1 MIHIT
6 TERVRRLLALA
17 TLCALAA
24 VVGLALSGRTDPL
37 HRLVGAVDAHASVRV
52 IAENGATLV
61 VPAGAAQPGAEI
73 AARTIDN
80 RRSEFGWWS
89 TGGDRVLPDSR
100 FLSPSATPGRWYRS
114 GEITIGGN
122 DDGADQP
129 TSLRTTRDPTAISA
143 GYHHTCALRTNG
155 AIECWGANEYGQT
168 DTPTGSYAA
177 VSAGG
182 WHTCGL
188 RTNGAIECWGAND
201 YGQTDAP
208 TGSYTA
214 VSAGGWHTCGLRTNG
229 AIECWGANDY
239 GQTDTPGG
247 SYTAVSA
254 GAVHTCGLRTA
265 GEIKCWGG
273 SRKQPNYDDAA
284 YGQTNAPS
292 GSFRAVSAGGYHTCG
307 LRESGAIECWG
318 DNRNGQADAPT
329 RRFRAVS
336 AGNEFTCGLDNS
348 FLGVIWCW
356 GRNHYGQTDTP
367 GSSYTAV
374 SAGGAHTC
382 GLRTDREIS
391 CWGFNNGGQATSPTE
406 PLDQQIAERF
416 APFVHFAEGERYFPV
431 PVELM
436 IQHSTLHYTRNGQRR
451 TKAPG
456 TYRLT
461 DLISHNGED
470 SYLDLANGKRGATG
484 ARVVYARVAETAG
497 GVLVQYWFF
506 YLYNATGEP
515 THSHEGDW
523 EGVQLWFAGLDRDD
537 LLTAIAPTQLGY
549 AAHEGGWAYT
559 QDAQSCA
566 GIVNP
571 VQPSVYVARNRHAS
585 YIQAGSG
592 GDLDKSFRGWAR
604 DQFQGNGATWVLR
617 GRDLPNV
624 GGELGY
630 ELRMLPTDLNQS
642 WLAWNGRWG
651 DTSGSGG
658 PKGPAFKPHFRFAP
672 ATIAGWSEEW
682 SQDRFTCHS
691 RAGAAAPSSTPPT
704 SVATPPSS
712 AMSRAADERTTSTN
726 DEPEPLPP
734 IGDGS
739 LIVLAGTSD
748 LYQARVVDGALF
760 KRLILNPA
768 VFDGYGFQLSAVR
781 SVEQAEFDRWTTT
794 DLARLGDD
802 ARVWRLFPDGGEG
815 VRRWLDITPQQ
826 FEAAGFDWDA
836 VISINQTEFN
846 AWREGPPITA
856 AELGLEGA
864 RDDTPPARVIA
875 VGQEHACALLDSG
888 AIECWGANYSGQTDA
903 PGGSFSAVSVGG
915 DHTCGLRPSKQVECW
930 GYNEYGQTDAPGG
943 SFSAVSTGGAHTC
956 GLRTNGAVECWGN
969 NDDGQA
975 DAPGGSFS
983 AVSAGVRHTC
993 GLRPNGAVE
1002 CWGNNDD
1009 GQADAP
1015 GGSFSVASA
1024 GVSHTCGL
1032 RPNGAVEC
1040 WGDNSFYRANAP
1052 GGPFTAV
1059 STGYS
1064 HTCGLRT
1071 NGAVECWGDSSFRR
1085 ANTPGGSFSAVSVG
1099 YSSHICGL
1107 RPNGA
1112 VECWEYRWYR
1122 YNWSGQTDAPGGSF
1136 SAVSAGY
1143 RHTCG
1148 VRASGA
1154 VECWGENDAG
1164 QTDAPGGSFSA
1175 VSAGYRHT
1183 CGVRASGAVE
1193 CWGRHW
1199 LGQTDVQSEPF
1210 TAVSAGWD
1218 HTCGLRP
1225 SGAVECWG
1233 PNYYGETDA
1242 PGGSFSAVS
1251 AGESVTCG
1259 LRPSGAVECWGR
1271 HWLGQTDVQS
1281 EPFTA
1286 VSAGRYHTCG
1296 LRPNGTVECWGS
1308 NYYGKTDAP
1317 GGSFSAVSAGGHH
1330 TCGLRTSG
1338 AVECWGYTFDGQAQ
1352 PPVGKHTAI
1361 SSGEYHACAL
1371 SEDGTVS
1378 CWMIYNGAADV
1389 PAWLREPGT
1398 APGSELSPV
1407 PVADA
1412 TSGRIVARLA
1422 ADGRTEFGWQP
1433 TNGERILPSSR
1444 YFPTN
1449 AQPNRW
1455 LRSSPIE
1462 LNGIKLGR
1470 INARRLADGR
1480 IEFAFTPTD
1489 GERILPP
1496 SRFFPADAEL
1506 DRWLR
1511 STEIELNR

>member
-1 MIHIT
+1 MLIIA
-6 TERVRRLLALA
+6 RRAL
-17 TLCALAA
+17 ALAA
-24 VVGLALSGRTDPL
+24 VLA
-37 HRLVGAVDAHASVRV
+37 
-52 IAENGATLV
+52 
-61 VPAGAAQPGAEI
+61 AAI
-73 AARTIDN
+73 AAIVALDFPQPAQAQSDDEITGRIVA
-80 RRSEFGWWS
+80 RMKGSLRSEFGWQP
-89 TGGDRVLPDSR
+89 TGGERVLPDSR
-100 FLSPSATPGRWYRS
+100 FLSSSAPIGRWYRSSPVIVEGTEIGRISVRRLNAGVFEFGFTPTGGERILPHPNRLPITTATPGRWYRS

-122 DDGADQP
+122 GDGADQP

-182 WHTCGL
+182 WHTCAL

-208 TGSYTA
+208 TGSYIA

-247 SYTAVSA
+247 SYAAVSA

-318 DNRNGQADAPT
+318 DNRNGQTDAPT

-506 YLYNATGEP
+506 YLYNETGVGAAN
-515 THSHEGDW
+515 HEGDW
-523 EGVQLWFAGLDRDD
+523 EGVQLWFAGLGRED
-537 LLTAIAPTQLGY
+537 LLTAIAPTQIGY

-559 QDAQSCA
+559 QDAESCA
-566 GIVNP
+566 EIVNP
-571 VQPSVYVARNRHAS
+571 VQPDVYVARNRHAS
-585 YIQAGSG
+585 YLLPGSG
-592 GDLDKSFRGWAR
+592 GHLDKSRSLDKILGIPSLRESSHAFSR
-604 DQFQGNGATWVLR
+604 DEYQGDGETWVLQ

-624 GGELGY
+624 AGERRY

-691 RAGAAAPSSTPPT
+691 RAGAAAPSSTPLT

-712 AMSRAADERTTSTN
+712 AMSRATDERTTNTN
-726 DEPEPLPP
+726 DEQEPLPP

-748 LYQARVVDGALF
+748 LYQAHVVDGTLF

-781 SVEQAEFDRWTTT
+781 SVEQAEFDRWATT

-836 VISINQTEFN
+836 VISINQTEFD
-846 AWREGPPITA
+846 AWSEGTPITA

-864 RDDTPPARVIA
+864 RDDIPPAGEGRFISVSA
-875 VGQEHACALLDSG
+875 GLR
-888 AIECWGANYSGQTDA
+888 YS
-903 PGGSFSAVSVGG
+903 
-915 DHTCGLRPSKQVECW
+915 CGLRASGAVVCW
-930 GYNEYGQTDAPGG
+930 GSNH
-943 SFSAVSTGGAHTC
+943 S
-956 GLRTNGAVECWGN
+956 
-969 NDDGQA
+969 GQA

-983 AVSAGVRHTC
+983 AVSAG
-993 GLRPNGAVE
+993 
-1002 CWGNNDD
+1002 
-1009 GQADAP
+1009 
-1015 GGSFSVASA
+1015 
-1024 GVSHTCGL
+1024 
-1032 RPNGAVEC
+1032 
-1040 WGDNSFYRANAP
+1040 
-1052 GGPFTAV
+1052 
-1059 STGYS
+1059 GY
-1064 HTCGLRT
+1064 
-1071 NGAVECWGDSSFRR
+1071 
-1085 ANTPGGSFSAVSVG
+1085 
-1099 YSSHICGL
+1099 
-1107 RPNGA
+1107 
-1112 VECWEYRWYR
+1112 
-1122 YNWSGQTDAPGGSF
+1122 
-1136 SAVSAGY
+1136 
-1143 RHTCG
+1143 
-1148 VRASGA
+1148 
-1154 VECWGENDAG
+1154 
-1164 QTDAPGGSFSA
+1164 
-1175 VSAGYRHT
+1175 
-1183 CGVRASGAVE
+1183 
-1193 CWGRHW
+1193 
-1199 LGQTDVQSEPF
+1199 
-1210 TAVSAGWD
+1210 
-1218 HTCGLRP
+1218 
-1225 SGAVECWG
+1225 
-1233 PNYYGETDA
+1233 
-1242 PGGSFSAVS
+1242 
-1251 AGESVTCG
+1251 
-1259 LRPSGAVECWGR
+1259 
-1271 HWLGQTDVQS
+1271 
-1281 EPFTA
+1281 
-1286 VSAGRYHTCG
+1286 
-1296 LRPNGTVECWGS
+1296 
-1308 NYYGKTDAP
+1308 
-1317 GGSFSAVSAGGHH
+1317 H

-1338 AVECWGYTFDGQAQ
+1338 AVECWGDNEDGQTEAPGGVFSAVSAGHEYTCGLRPSGAIECWGDNYYGQ
-1352 PPVGKHTAI
+1352 IDAPDGSFSAVSAGGDHSCGLRASGAIECWGGDYEGQTDAPDGSFSAVSAGRQHTCGLRPSGAI
-1361 SSGEYHACAL
+1361 ECWGDYRFGLADAPSGSFSAVSAGWRHTCGLRTSGAVECWGANYGGQTDAPGGTFSAVSAGWQHTCGLRPSGAIECWGYNDSGQTNAPDEAFSAVSAGWYHTCGLRTSGAIECWGDNRWGQADAPDWSFSAVSAGSVHTCGLRASGAIECWGDNRWGQADAPDGSFSAVSAGSSHTCGLRTNGAIECWGDNDYGQSDAPSGSFSAVSAGGYHTCGLRPSGAIECWGSNASGETNAPDGAFSAVSAGYEHTCRLRASGAVECWGRNRYGQTNVPDGSFSAVSAGEHHTCGL
-1371 SEDGTVS
+1371 RASGAIVCWGRNHYGQADAPNGSFSAVSAGGGHTCGLRDDGAIVCWGTVS
-1378 CWMIYNGAADV
+1378 TY
-1389 PAWLREPGT
+1389 
-1398 APGSELSPV
+1398 
-1407 PVADA
+1407 
-1412 TSGRIVARLA
+1412 
-1422 ADGRTEFGWQP
+1422 
-1433 TNGERILPSSR
+1433 
-1444 YFPTN
+1444 
-1449 AQPNRW
+1449 
-1455 LRSSPIE
+1455 
-1462 LNGIKLGR
+1462 
-1470 INARRLADGR
+1470 
-1480 IEFAFTPTD
+1480 
-1489 GERILPP
+1489 LPP
-1496 SRFFPADAEL
+1496 
-1506 DRWLR
+1506 
-1511 STEIELNR
+1511 